1 MTFISPMRA
10 RNKTAIAAIVFT
22 ALVLAAFN
30 AGWWWYY
37 RSIQSYLE
45 YQLSQ
50 RLTGVAATAAMYVS
64 PEDVESLLIDNLD
77 VYAAQLMFLDSLAR
91 IDSLSEASII
101 DLDFKYLVSSRDDI
115 PPEGYLLAQLN
126 FDSLSV
132 AAIGRPAA
140 SALYDVDG
148 TYLKSAYAPLF
159 DTNGDVAAI
168 FVAEAG
174 AGYFSLLGNLRN
186 NLFALAGGSALL
198 VVVFMVFYIIYN
210 RRMTAAEEKLF
221 QAGSQAALGRMVAVV
236 SHEIKNPMMIIRAA
250 GERIEKKY
258 DDQEASFIVEEVSR
272 LDNIVSGYLS
282 FARGGASL
290 RLTPVDPAALGG
302 KIVDEFRPQ
311 FEAEGVALKVEMDD
325 SLPPIMADRIGLR
338 QVIINL
344 LLNAMQAVSDNGPS
358 TEKRVGMSIH
368 RDGDTVQIRISD
380 NGPGIK
386 PSQRDRLFEPFFT
399 TKTQGSGLGLY
410 LSRRIIEQH
419 HGIIGVSSDRGMTTF
434 TVSLPLGD
442 RA

>member
-1 MTFISPMRA
+1 MRA
-10 RNKTAIAAIVFT
+10 RNKAAIAAIVFT
-22 ALVLAAFN
+22 ALALAAFN

-37 RSIQSYLE
+37 RSIQTYLE

-50 RLTGVAATAAMYVS
+50 RLTGVAATAAVHIS
-64 PEDVESLLIDNLD
+64 PEDVEALLIDNLD
-77 VYAAQLMFLDSLAR
+77 VYAAQLLYLDSLAR

-101 DLDFKYLVSSRDDI
+101 DLDFDYLVSTRDDI

-126 FDSLSV
+126 FDSISIAV
-132 AAIGRPAA
+132 AGRPAA

-159 DTNGDVAAI
+159 NTDGDVAAI

-174 AGYFSLLGNLRN
+174 AGYFSLLGSLRK
-186 NLFALAGGSALL
+186 NLFALAGGSAL
-198 VVVFMVFYIIYN
+198 VVIVFMVFYIIYN

-258 DDQEASFIVEEVSR
+258 EDQEASFIVEEVSR

-282 FARGGASL
+282 FAKGSFSL
-290 RLTPVDPAALGG
+290 SLSAVDPAAMGR

-311 FEAEGVALKVEMDD
+311 FEAQGIELRIDID
-325 SLPPIMADRIGLR
+325 NNLPQITADRIGLR

-344 LLNAMQAVSDNGPS
+344 LLNAMQTVSGEEHRS
-358 TEKRVGMSIH
+358 RKIVGMSMH
-368 RDGDTVQIRISD
+368 RENDTIRIRISD

-386 PSQRDRLFEPFFT
+386 PSQRDKLFEPFFT

-419 HGIIGVSSDRGMTTF
+419 RGTIGVSSNDRGMTTF
-434 TVSLPLGD
+434 TVTLPLGEQ
-442 RA
+442 A

>member
-1 MTFISPMRA
+1 MRA
-10 RNKTAIAAIVFT
+10 RKKAAIAAIVFT
-22 ALVLAAFN
+22 ALALAAFN

-37 RSIQSYLE
+37 RSIQTYLE

-50 RLTGVAATAAMYVS
+50 RLTGVAATAAVHIS
-64 PEDVESLLIDNLD
+64 PEDVDALLIDNLD
-77 VYAAQLMFLDSLAR
+77 VYAAQLIYLDSLAR

-101 DLDFKYLVSSRDDI
+101 DLDFDYLVSTREDI

-126 FDSLSV
+126 FDSLS
-132 AAIGRPAA
+132 AAIAGRPAP

-159 DTNGDVAAI
+159 SSDGDVAAI

-174 AGYFSLLGNLRN
+174 AGYFSLLGRLQN
-186 NLFALAGGSALL
+186 NLFALAGGSAAVVL
-198 VVVFMVFYIIYN
+198 VFLIFYIIYN
-210 RRMTAAEEKLF
+210 RHMTAAEEKLF

-258 DDQEASFIVEEVSR
+258 EDPEASFIVEEVSR

-282 FARGGASL
+282 FAGGGVSL
-290 RLTPVDPAALGG
+290 NLAPVDPVAIGR
-302 KIVDEFRPQ
+302 KVIDEFRPQ
-311 FEAEGVALKVEMDD
+311 FEAQGIELKVDIDEN
-325 SLPPIMADRIGLR
+325 LPHVSADRIGLR

-344 LLNAMQAVSDNGPS
+344 LLNAMQAVSGEDYHPTQKLVS
-358 TEKRVGMSIH
+358 TTIR
-368 RDGDTVQIRISD
+368 RAGDTIKICISD

-386 PSQRDRLFEPFFT
+386 PSQREKLFEPFFT

-419 HGIIGVSSDRGMTTF
+419 RGRIGVSSDDRGLTTF
-434 TVSLPLGD
+434 TVTLPIGEQE
-442 RA
+442 

>member
-1 MTFISPMRA
+1 MRA

-37 RSIQSYLE
+37 RSIQTYLE
-45 YQLSQ
+45 HQLSQ
-50 RLTGVAATAAMYVS
+50 RLTGVAATAAVYVS
-64 PEDVESLLIDNLD
+64 PEDIDALLIDNLD
-77 VYAAQLMFLDSLAR
+77 VYAAQLAFLDSLAR

-101 DLDFKYLVSSRDDI
+101 DLDFKYLVSSREDI

-126 FDSLSV
+126 FDSINV
-132 AAIGRPAA
+132 ALTGHPAA

-159 DTNGDVAAI
+159 NTEGDVAAI

-174 AGYFSLLGNLRN
+174 AGYFSLLGSLRN
-186 NLFALAGGSALL
+186 NLFVLAGGSALV

-250 GERIEKKY
+250 GERIVKKY
-258 DDQEASFIVEEVSR
+258 EDQEASFIVEEVSR
-272 LDNIVSGYLS
+272 LDSIVSGYLS
-282 FARGGASL
+282 FAKGGVSL
-290 RLTPVDPAALGG
+290 NLAPVDPAAMGR

-311 FEAEGVALKVEMDD
+311 FEAQGVKLAVEIGDD
-325 SLPPIMADRIGLR
+325 LPQITADRIGLR

-344 LLNAMQAVSDNGPS
+344 LLNALQAVSENEPPA
-358 TEKRVGMSIH
+358 EKHVGMSM
-368 RDGDTVQIRISD
+368 TVAGRALHIRISD

-386 PSQRDRLFEPFFT
+386 PSQRDKLFEPFFT

-419 HGIIGVSSDRGMTTF
+419 RGTIGVSSNNDGTTTF
-434 TVSLPLGD
+434 TVTLPLGD
-442 RA
+442 KA